1 MDGLMKLG
9 IDGWGVLLY
18 VVNFGIL
25 LAVLTRFLYRPLMKA
40 IDARQKLITDNVAA
54 AEQLRASFEKEA
66 AKQKADTAA
75 HVARLEAELAQAKVA
90 ADAQAKKL
98 IAEAEERK
106 AKLIAETQQ
115 QVEAMKMALK
125 KDLEADMLKTMKTV
139 VTAVLRDRVPAE
151 VVQESVRDA
160 WKEVAKA

>member
-1 MDGLMKLG
+1 MDCLMKLG

-54 AEQLRASFEKEA
+54 AEQLRAGFEKEA
-66 AKQKADTAA
+66 AQQKADTAA
-75 HVARLEAELAQAKVA
+75 HVARLEAELAQAKTA

-98 IAEAEERK
+98 LAEAEERK
-106 AKLIAETQQ
+106 AKLLAETQQ
-115 QVEAMKMALK
+115 QIEAMKVAVK
-125 KDLEADMLKTMKTV
+125 KDLEADMLRTMKHV

-151 VVQESVRDA
+151 IVQESVRDA
-160 WKEVAKA
+160 WKEAAKA